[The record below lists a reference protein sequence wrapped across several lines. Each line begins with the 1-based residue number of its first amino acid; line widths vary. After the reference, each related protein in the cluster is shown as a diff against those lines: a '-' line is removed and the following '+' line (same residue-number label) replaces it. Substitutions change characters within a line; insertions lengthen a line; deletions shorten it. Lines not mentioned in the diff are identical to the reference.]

1 LGGLKLLGKVV
12 DACLEMALR
21 RLRRDELLARATEI
35 RGLHPHQPRAFAT
48 LKHSQRTALS
58 TFSLSTLTSE
68 SFCH

>member
-35 RGLHPHQPRAFAT
+35 
-48 LKHSQRTALS
+48 
-58 TFSLSTLTSE
+58 
-68 SFCH
+68 